1 MFLILDCLG
10 HSAKAVLLMG
20 LLVLQYSVCP
30 DNMGRAEDH
39 LLLESELAQ
48 PKRYSKD
55 MAWLFD
61 QERHRLMLEAGF
73 TAAEIISG
81 NRPALINLAERLIED
96 ETLDKEAVD
105 RIIEE
110 LRLSSAGLPLSNP

>member
-1 MFLILDCLG
+1 
-10 HSAKAVLLMG
+10 
-20 LLVLQYSVCP
+20 
-30 DNMGRAEDH
+30 
-39 LLLESELAQ
+39 
-48 PKRYSKD
+48 

-61 QERHRLMLEAGF
+61 QERHRLMTEAGF

-81 NRPALINLAERLIED
+81 NRPALINLAERIIED

-110 LRLSSAGLPLSNP
+110 SRLSSAGLPLSNPVAIKSCCQILLSNP